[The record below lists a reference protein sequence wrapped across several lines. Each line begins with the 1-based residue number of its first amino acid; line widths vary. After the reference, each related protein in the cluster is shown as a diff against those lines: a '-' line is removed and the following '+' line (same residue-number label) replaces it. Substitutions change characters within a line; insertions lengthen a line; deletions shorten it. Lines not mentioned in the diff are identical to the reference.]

1 VTTVYPGNSVGSLVY
16 FVGLLLFLKP
26 IPCHLNYCSF
36 VVILKFG
43 EHKFISFVFFKILL
57 TTLGYLHFHINIQIS
72 TKIYWGFYLN
82 SIESADQ
89 FGKGRGLKNIE

>member
-1 VTTVYPGNSVGSLVY
+1 
-16 FVGLLLFLKP
+16 
-26 IPCHLNYCSF
+26 
-36 VVILKFG
+36 
-43 EHKFISFVFFKILL
+43 L